1 MLLTTQPPLCLDTTT
16 DVLWV
21 TNRLHYNK
29 RKYHTHSVRQYLRRR
44 CHASRAL
51 MSEGETPEEL
61 SANEFIDK
69 ERVHRRNVSN
79 AVCEYVCVCGVG
91 GKERGGG

>member
-1 MLLTTQPPLCLDTTT
+1 
-16 DVLWV
+16 
-21 TNRLHYNK
+21 
-29 RKYHTHSVRQYLRRR
+29 
-44 CHASRAL
+44 